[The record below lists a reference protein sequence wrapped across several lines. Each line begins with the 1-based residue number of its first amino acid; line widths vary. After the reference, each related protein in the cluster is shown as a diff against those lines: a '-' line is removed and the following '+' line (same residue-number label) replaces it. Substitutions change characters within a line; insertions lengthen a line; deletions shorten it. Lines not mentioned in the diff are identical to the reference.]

1 MRIFSVSSRDR
12 IDLFSVLLG
21 LFPEPWGAVRVGDGR
36 PGWLAPCPCSLM
48 ESPLSC
54 RIPSPGEGGHRSFMG
69 VEARAGQADL
79 QTWLWWEADA
89 MDRGGLR
96 LGCCQPHQEPCR
108 EDRKV
113 PATDLEKKLS
123 GFWPVGGSG
132 TLHSTCAHSPTP
144 VPSPSLGSWLK
155 MPCAQTFWIRIWWST
170 TPRWLVCLGEF
181 EGHCFP
187 QVWSAL
193 IWAFWGVWTGAPLSF
208 VASLTNI
215 HSVSPHTISS
225 IWKFVRHI

>member
-1 MRIFSVSSRDR
+1 MIIFSVSSRDR
-12 IDLFSVLLG
+12 IDLSSILLG

-79 QTWLWWEADA
+79 QTWLWWEADT

-113 PATDLEKKLS
+113 PAADLEKTVWFLACGRKWHLA
-123 GFWPVGGSG
+123 
-132 TLHSTCAHSPTP
+132 LH
-144 VPSPSLGSWLK
+144 
-155 MPCAQTFWIRIWWST
+155 
-170 TPRWLVCLGEF
+170 VC
-181 EGHCFP
+181 
-187 QVWSAL
+187 
-193 IWAFWGVWTGAPLSF
+193 T
-208 VASLTNI
+208 LTNPSAI
-215 HSVSPHTISS
+215 TLNLGAG
-225 IWKFVRHI
+225 